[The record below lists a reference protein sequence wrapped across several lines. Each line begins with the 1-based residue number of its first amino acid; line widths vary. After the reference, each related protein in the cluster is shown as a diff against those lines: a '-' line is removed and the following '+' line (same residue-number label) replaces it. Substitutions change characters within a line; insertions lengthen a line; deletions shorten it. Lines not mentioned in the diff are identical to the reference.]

1 MQETSR
7 SELWR
12 YLAIVRKWGWLIAA
26 ATILGGLAGFIGSKL
41 QTPIYQASTT
51 LLINEAPS
59 TRSGVDYNSLLAS
72 ERLARTYVQLMTER
86 MVLEDV
92 IPRLQNRTSVEW
104 LKGNIAVSVVRDTQL
119 MQVSVEHP
127 NPVDAADIANTLAAV
142 FAAKVKEMQATRY
155 QDSKDNLAVQVA
167 ALDQQIQQTRAQL
180 DGLAAEPAQVDSRS
194 RLEAQLAQYQ
204 QSYATLLQTY
214 EQIRFAEA
222 QTSSNV
228 TQVELAVPNPSPIRP
243 RTSSNTLLAA
253 VVGLLL
259 ALGAAFLI
267 EMLDDTLKHTSQLAQ
282 AANLPVLGF
291 IPFFETEGDGAR
303 SLIVATQPRSPIAER
318 FRSLRTSIQFASVDK
333 PLRTL
338 LVTSPAPGDGKTTVA
353 ANLAVAVAQG
363 SHRVALVDADLRRP
377 SLHKAV
383 SVPNTGGMS
392 DLFVQPKVFLNG
404 SMQATLTDG
413 LQVLTGGQRPPNPA
427 ELMGSD
433 RMLDILGAVAQEA
446 DLVII
451 DSPPVTSVTDAV
463 VLAPRVDGVVL
474 VVRPGMTKLAAAREA
489 ILDLR
494 RAGANVLG
502 LVVNGVKAEDA
513 QYYYSSYY
521 HYYYYHYYDEER
533 QLTGWPKLRRDLD
546 QWLAGATGGRLGQ
559 RRKSRS
565 KAGATSGAPQ
575 PSAAPP
581 PAPANGHARGAGRK
595 PAGRTATAGKR
606 DDEIAALT
614 GGALPPDDQ
623 A

>member
-1 MQETSR
+1 MQETTR

-12 YLAIVRKWGWLIAA
+12 YIAIVRKWAWLIIA
-26 ATILGGLAGFIGSKL
+26 ATVLGTLAGFIGSKL
-41 QTPIYQASTT
+41 QTPIYQSSTT

-86 MVLEDV
+86 MVLEEV
-92 IPRLQNRTSVEW
+92 IPRLKNRTTVGW

-119 MQVSVEHP
+119 MQVTVEHP
-127 NPVDAADIANTLAAV
+127 SPEDAADIANTLAMV
-142 FAAKVKEMQATRY
+142 FAEKVREMQATRY
-155 QDSKDNLAVQVA
+155 QDSKDNLAAQVTV
-167 ALDQQIQQTRAQL
+167 LDQQIQQTRAQL
-180 DGLAAEPAQVDSRS
+180 EALSAEPAQVDGRA

-228 TQVELAVPNPSPIRP
+228 TQVELAVPGGSPIRP
-243 RTSSNTLLAA
+243 RTGSNTLLAA
-253 VVGLLL
+253 VVGLML

-267 EMLDDTLKHTSQLAQ
+267 EMMDDTLKHAPQLAQ

-291 IPFFETEGDGAR
+291 IPYFEMDEDGPRAP
-303 SLIVATQPRSPIAER
+303 IVAAQPRSPIAER
-318 FRSLRTSIQFASVDK
+318 FRALRTSIQYASVDK

-338 LVTSPAPGDGKTTVA
+338 LVTSPAPADGKTTVA

-363 SHRVALVDADLRRP
+363 SHRVSLVDADLRRP
-377 SLHKAV
+377 SLHKAAG
-383 SVPNTGGMS
+383 VPNAGGMS
-392 DLFVQPKVFLNG
+392 ELFVQPEVRLNG
-404 SMQATLTDG
+404 SMQATATEG

-427 ELMGSD
+427 ELMGSE
-433 RMLDILGAVAQEA
+433 RMLDILGVVGREA
-446 DLVII
+446 DLVIV

-474 VVRPGMTKLAAAREA
+474 VVRPGQTKLAAAREA
-489 ILDLR
+489 IVDLR
-494 RAGANVLG
+494 RAGANLLG

-533 QLTGWPKLRRDLD
+533 RLTGWPRLRRGLNE
-546 QWLAGATGGRLGQ
+546 WLAGATGGRLGK
-559 RRKSRS
+559 RRKSRRQ
-565 KAGATSGAPQ
+565 APRPTSRPT
-575 PSAAPP
+575 PDAAPP
-581 PAPANGHARGAGRK
+581 APVYGPARSRRK
-595 PAGRTATAGKR
+595 PGGRTAATDAR
-606 DDEIAALT
+606 DDEFAALT